1 MLEGRL
7 SWCLIN
13 ISSEGSGQHAL
24 FISQI
29 LACSGSLV
37 CCVPAGGPSGSP
49 TADPRSVLHLEPVAG
64 LEMVTGHKT

>member
-37 CCVPAGGPSGSP
+37 CCVPAGDPSGSP

-64 LEMVTGHKT
+64 LEMVTGRKS